1 MSTLGKWFGFDT
13 DEICEEGFA
22 ALDRKDFE
30 EAARAFETCL
40 RESDNEST
48 VRLARFNLAE
58 CYTQRAIASFHQ
70 AHYERA
76 QIEIEKSFQFAWPTA
91 DRHLWAARIAR
102 RLDSP
107 EEADYQIERALAL
120 SPTHPQALAL
130 QAATFYEEGRTD
142 EALARAEILPPDD
155 DARVERFRDA
165 HARGDRLTA
174 VAHLL
179 ALATFR

>member
-1 MSTLGKWFGFDT
+1 MSRLGKWFGFDT
-13 DEICEEGFA
+13 DEICEEGFV
-22 ALDRKDFE
+22 ALERKNFE

-40 RESDNEST
+40 RKSDSEST

-58 CYTQRAIASFHQ
+58 CYTQMAIADFHR
-70 AHYERA
+70 ARYEQA
-76 QIEIEKSFQFAWPTA
+76 QIEIEKSFRFGWPTA

-102 RLDSP
+102 RLESP
-107 EEADYQIERALAL
+107 QEADYQIERALMI
-120 SPTHPQALAL
+120 SPNHPQALAL

-142 EALARAEILPPDD
+142 EALASAEILPPDD

-165 HARGDRLTA
+165 HARGDRRTA

-179 ALATFR
+179 ALATLR